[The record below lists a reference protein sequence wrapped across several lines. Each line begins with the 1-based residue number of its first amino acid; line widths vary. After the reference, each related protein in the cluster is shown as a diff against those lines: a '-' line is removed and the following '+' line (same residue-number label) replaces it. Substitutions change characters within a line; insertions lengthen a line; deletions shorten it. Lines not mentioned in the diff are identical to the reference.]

1 MELVVQMFQRIG
13 LRFVLL
19 TRQGALMGLLTRMV
33 RPRPAPQARLTRA
46 RTLTPLSS
54 SLPL

>member
-33 RPRPAPQARLTRA
+33 RPAFPM
-46 RTLTPLSS
+46 SS
-54 SLPL
+54 VHPPH